1 MKPQWTRFRSPMAD
15 MIEAFLS
22 YKRALERKFWTE
34 ERALRLFDRY
44 LVEQGIVTLDE
55 ITPEF
60 VDAFLSS
67 RPRPRPRSYNHL
79 LGVLHRLFAW
89 QVAQDH
95 LSRSPVQARPRR
107 TTFQRT
113 PFLFDV
119 PAANRLLEAAGRL
132 RDNPRGLRRGRVYPM
147 IFALLFGLGLRV
159 GEVARLRRA
168 DVDLLRHLLVIRHTK
183 FSKSRL
189 VPMGPS
195 LAGRLAEY
203 MEQCESDRGPLG
215 PDAPVFSFTGNKTVH
230 PGTISQTFHHLMASM
245 SIDLPQGVRPPR
257 VHDLRHSF
265 AVATLLRWYRSGI
278 NPADRLI
285 HLSTFLGHVQPTST
299 AVYLTITAEL
309 LGEAS
314 ERFERFAAPGTV
326 EGDRP

>member
-1 MKPQWTRFRSPMAD
+1 MKPQWTGFRSPLAD
-15 MIEAFLS
+15 RIEAFIS
-22 YKRALERKFWTE
+22 HKRALERKFWTE

-44 LVEQGIVTLDE
+44 IVEQGIVNLDW
-55 ITPEF
+55 ITPEV

-67 RPRPRPRSYNHL
+67 RPRTRPRSYNHL

-89 QVAQDH
+89 QVAQGQ
-95 LSRSPVQARPRR
+95 LFYSPVQTRPRR
-107 TTFQRT
+107 TTSQRT

-119 PAANRLLEAAGRL
+119 PAAKRLLESAGRL
-132 RDNPRGLRRGRVYPM
+132 QDNPRGLRRGRAYPM
-147 IFALLFGLGLRV
+147 IFRLLFGLGLRV
-159 GEVARLRRA
+159 GEVARLRRV
-168 DVDLLRHLLVIRHTK
+168 DVDLTRRLLVIRHTK

-189 VPMGPS
+189 VPMGPCLAER
-195 LAGRLAEY
+195 LAGYL
-203 MEQCESDRGPLG
+203 EQCESDRGPLG
-215 PDAPVFSFTGNKTVH
+215 PDAPIFSFTANMPVH
-230 PGTISQTFHHLMASM
+230 PGTISQTFHHLVVSM

-285 HLSTFLGHVQPTST
+285 HLSTFLGHVHPTST

-314 ERFERFAAPGTV
+314 ERFERFAAPGLIG
-326 EGDRP
+326 GDRS